1 LAISQFFV
9 INDLVL
15 LKGPIVINIKQSF
28 VTKNKYKICILVT
41 DGVSLRN
48 FAYTNFYKKG
58 IELGYD
64 VVFWNTTVFNLEKL
78 GFKQEVIKNKKLHWL
93 ISILKNTRT
102 RIELNCFIKRYNDGI
117 YKKYIF
123 PLSYST
129 FIKAIK
135 SSVIIILS
143 ALFNSENGLR
153 FIRKRINTLER
164 RTRYYK
170 ECKSFLEVHKPDV
183 VYCTSQRSVLAIA
196 PIQAAQQL
204 NIPTIGFIYSW
215 DNLPKATLDVTTN
228 FYHVWSNYM
237 KDELLKYHPFISN
250 NQVKVT
256 GTPQFE
262 SHYDSD
268 KIIPKEQ
275 FYKQFKLK
283 TSITYICFSGDDVTT
298 SPKDELYLR
307 DLAQSVKQLN
317 KEGLQLGII
326 FRRCP
331 VDFSN
336 RYDEVINE
344 FNTIIVPIE
353 PVWKP
358 IGKVWN
364 TIMPTIDDTILL
376 ASLAKHCAF
385 VVNLG
390 SSMVFDFAIH
400 NKPCMYVNYNY
411 LNAENSLTKGVY
423 VYDFV
428 HFRSK
433 PSENVVVWLNHPD
446 EISKKI
452 KTLLNDDFTVLN
464 ASQKWFSIINKQ
476 IANKASERI
485 WDEINSLVLN
495 LG

>member
-1 LAISQFFV
+1 VTNTKPKIF
-9 INDLVL
+9 IL
-15 LKGPIVINIKQSF
+15 L
-28 VTKNKYKICILVT
+28 T

-48 FAYTNFYKKG
+48 FAYTNFYTKG
-58 IELGYD
+58 IDLGYD
-64 VVFWNTTVFNLEKL
+64 VIFWNTTVFNLEQL
-78 GFKQEVIKNKKLHWL
+78 GFKQEVIKNQKLHWL
-93 ISILKNTRT
+93 TTIFKNTRT
-102 RIELNCFIKRYNDGI
+102 RIELKCFIKRYNDTI
-117 YKKYIF
+117 YQEYLF
-123 PLSYST
+123 PLPYNSLKNI
-129 FIKAIK
+129 IKNCSIN
-135 SSVIIILS
+135 ILS
-143 ALFNSENGLR
+143 FLFNSENGLR
-153 FIRKRINTLER
+153 FIRNSINKLER
-164 RTRYYK
+164 QTNYYK
-170 ECKSFLEVHKPDV
+170 TCKDILETHKPDLV
-183 VYCTSQRSVLAIA
+183 FCTSQRSVLAIA
-196 PIQAAQQL
+196 PIQAAKQL
-204 NIPTIGFIYSW
+204 NIPTVGFIYSW
-215 DNLPKATLDVTTN
+215 DNLPKASLDVTTN

-237 KDELLKYHPFISN
+237 KDELLKYQPFISES
-250 NQVKVT
+250 QVKVT

-268 KIIPKEQ
+268 KIISKEK
-275 FYKQFKLK
+275 FYKQYKLK
-283 TSITYICFSGDDVTT
+283 TNVTYICFSGDDVTT
-298 SPKDELYLR
+298 SPKDPLYLR
-307 DLAQSVKQLN
+307 DIAQSIRQLN
-317 KEGLQLGII
+317 KEGFQLGII
-326 FRRCP
+326 FRKCP

-336 RYDEVINE
+336 RYDDVIKE
-344 FNTIIVPIE
+344 FNEIIMPIE
-353 PVWKP
+353 PAWKP
-358 IGKVWN
+358 MGKIWN
-364 TIMPTIDDTILL
+364 TIMPTTEDSILL